1 MTLFQFA
8 KRLCRYLKVKDPAGA
23 QIDTATE
30 ILDAINNAVT
40 EYFMAGP
47 AQLRRR
53 PWGFTLSGAESRTIG
68 VTNGSATITGDA
80 ASDLYKRFSIPGDIT
95 DGNRLVASHTL
106 KFPFTGPTGSTVAT
120 VHGDAVPLP
129 EDFCRGTA
137 DPFFL
142 PGQGYTLNVKNLVRR
157 NCVSALASIGR
168 PVFYWIESLGVAGGY
183 ATGLTSHPAGF
194 LRVWPTPE
202 TAYRLEMEI
211 EIKPVQFSLEH
222 LTAGA
227 DDITGLSAE
236 IPVGSEHLTT
246 VLEPLALQHL
256 AGGGL
261 WETPETIQLVT
272 AKLKSAYDIMGTATK
287 DLTAPRRSFLPMK

>member
-1 MTLFQFA
+1 
-8 KRLCRYLKVKDPAGA
+8 
-23 QIDTATE
+23 
-30 ILDAINNAVT
+30 
-40 EYFMAGP
+40 
-47 AQLRRR
+47 
-53 PWGFTLSGAESRTIG
+53 
-68 VTNGSATITGDA
+68 
-80 ASDLYKRFSIPGDIT
+80 
-95 DGNRLVASHTL
+95 
-106 KFPFTGPTGSTVAT
+106 
-120 VHGDAVPLP
+120 
-129 EDFCRGTA
+129 
-137 DPFFL
+137 
-142 PGQGYTLNVKNLVRR
+142 
-157 NCVSALASIGR
+157 
-168 PVFYWIESLGVAGGY
+168 
-183 ATGLTSHPAGF
+183 
-194 LRVWPTPE
+194 
-202 TAYRLEMEI
+202 MEI